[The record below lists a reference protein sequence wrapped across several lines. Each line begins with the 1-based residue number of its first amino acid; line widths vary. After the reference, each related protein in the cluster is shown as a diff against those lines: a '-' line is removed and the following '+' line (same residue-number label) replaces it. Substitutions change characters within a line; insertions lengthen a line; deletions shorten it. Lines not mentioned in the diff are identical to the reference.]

1 MGSWGLQLRPAVVGG
16 TEGTLNRTRTYGFPE
31 ETVVV

>member
-16 TEGTLNRTRTYGFPE
+16 TEGTLNRTYGFPE